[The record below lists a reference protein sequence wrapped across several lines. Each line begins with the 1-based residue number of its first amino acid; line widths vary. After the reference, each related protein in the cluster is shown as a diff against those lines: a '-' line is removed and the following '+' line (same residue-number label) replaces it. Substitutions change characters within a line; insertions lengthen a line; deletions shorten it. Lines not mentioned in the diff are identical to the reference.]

1 VINDS
6 TIEIYNLQGEK
17 IFVMKKNNQPA
28 LNEIDISNLSK
39 GIYVV
44 VISDG
49 GKSYSEKL
57 IVQ

>member
-1 VINDS
+1 MINDS

-49 GKSYSEKL
+49 GKSYSEKH